1 MQRSAG
7 GGNTIGQMLR
17 EVVQRSPSRPFFY
30 VDDRVYSY
38 EKLDELS
45 DRFATALLEHGVQ
58 KGDRIAILAYN
69 QPEWLIAFFAAAKIG
84 AAVVALSVRYRDT
97 ELEYMLNQSK
107 VKLLVSIDATPEF
120 CFRDFFASFRE
131 KIPTVQQFVFIGEGF
146 PGSLSFDE
154 LLKTDRRPDL
164 LAEAGQACSECDT
177 MSIIYTSGTTGRPK
191 GALLTH
197 KSMLASARAQAA
209 HFDIQ
214 ETDITAAHMPF
225 NHVGGLTCA
234 VLTALVSRSSLV
246 LIPNFRPDLVLE
258 AIDKYRIT
266 VFGGVPTM
274 FVMMFNM
281 PRFHEFDVSSVRL
294 CIAGGSNVEPQLC
307 REIVEKFPSTKLVN
321 LYGLSETSGACI
333 ISPMNDSLEKVMQS
347 IGKPIGDFQAKV
359 IGKDGEELPPG
370 EIGEL
375 AIQGACVVAG
385 YDGLEDATKEA
396 FSADGWLYTG
406 DMAYLDEEGYVY
418 LKGRKKE
425 MYIQGG
431 FNVYPVEI
439 ENLLTTHPKVAIA
452 AGIGIPDP
460 VFGEVGRYYILPKAG
475 YEVTEDELLAFC
487 RQHLA
492 DYKVPRQFV
501 IVDDLPLTPAG
512 KVQKSLLKQMA
523 AAEFQSSE

>member
-1 MQRSAG
+1 M
-7 GGNTIGQMLR
+7 
-17 EVVQRSPSRPFFY
+17 
-30 VDDRVYSY
+30 
-38 EKLDELS
+38 
-45 DRFATALLEHGVQ
+45 
-58 KGDRIAILAYN
+58 
-69 QPEWLIAFFAAAKIG
+69 
-84 AAVVALSVRYRDT
+84 
-97 ELEYMLNQSK
+97 
-107 VKLLVSIDATPEF
+107 
-120 CFRDFFASFRE
+120 
-131 KIPTVQQFVFIGEGF
+131 
-146 PGSLSFDE
+146 
-154 LLKTDRRPDL
+154 
-164 LAEAGQACSECDT
+164 
-177 MSIIYTSGTTGRPK
+177 
-191 GALLTH
+191 
-197 KSMLASARAQAA
+197 
-209 HFDIQ
+209 
-214 ETDITAAHMPF
+214 
-225 NHVGGLTCA
+225 
-234 VLTALVSRSSLV
+234 
-246 LIPNFRPDLVLE
+246 
-258 AIDKYRIT
+258 
-266 VFGGVPTM
+266 
-274 FVMMFNM
+274 
-281 PRFHEFDVSSVRL
+281 
-294 CIAGGSNVEPQLC
+294 EPQLC